1 MDMNKFD
8 ILIHPKS
15 YVHAIVHFNKGL
27 TKFLSHETTMEIP
40 IANSLYSNNEN
51 YNHKSNFNFSKLNG
65 LNFIKPNIKKF
76 PLLKILNYKFENT
89 YLEIILV
96 SINDNLVRN
105 YLESKISYISIH
117 KIMLKLLKK
126 SYFIKYYNSKPK
138 NIRDIKLMV
147 VRVNQYIEKY
157 LKKNEKYK

>member
-1 MDMNKFD
+1 M
-8 ILIHPKS
+8 
-15 YVHAIVHFNKGL
+15 
-27 TKFLSHETTMEIP
+27 
-40 IANSLYSNNEN
+40 
-51 YNHKSNFNFSKLNG
+51 
-65 LNFIKPNIKKF
+65 
-76 PLLKILNYKFENT
+76 LKILNYKFENT

-157 LKKNEKYK
+157 